1 MLRKG
6 LDMGPKC
13 LLTTEESGE
22 FFKLLAKDLIL
33 QQRVSGVNSKED
45 VVILGNEYGFI
56 LMRKLFNL
64 ERKL

>member
-1 MLRKG
+1 
-6 LDMGPKC
+6 MGPKC